1 MIFSLAGKKSS
12 VVLVPD
18 RQPLRAALF
27 KKLDDRV
34 TAFILC
40 CVRQDM
46 GVSLEKNGWEK
57 RGEGIF
63 EKIHF
68 SVLTYFMP
76 GGFPGLWVLLQDN
89 MT

>member
-1 MIFSLAGKKSS
+1 DKTFSLPGVKKIKLFEDRRPQFLIFSLAGKKSS

-34 TAFILC
+34 S
-40 CVRQDM
+40 
-46 GVSLEKNGWEK
+46 G
-57 RGEGIF
+57 
-63 EKIHF
+63 H
-68 SVLTYFMP
+68 
-76 GGFPGLWVLLQDN
+76 